1 MERIRPPKDLCPP
14 IGSLACV
21 PRPYTVTPTPW
32 LFHAHLHCIPVWLTP
47 AGGQKIWGHFW
58 KREKLLADTPH
69 PSRRHTGVSRDR
81 VKSKVRAQN
90 QA

>member
-1 MERIRPPKDLCPP
+1 MERIRPQGPLSYDWL
-14 IGSLACV
+14 IGLW
-21 PRPYTVTPTPW
+21 PRPHAVTPTSW
-32 LFHAHLHCIPVWLTP
+32 LFHSHLHCIPVWLTP
-47 AGGQKIWGHFW
+47 AGGQRIWGHFW
-58 KREKLLADTPH
+58 QRERLLADTPH